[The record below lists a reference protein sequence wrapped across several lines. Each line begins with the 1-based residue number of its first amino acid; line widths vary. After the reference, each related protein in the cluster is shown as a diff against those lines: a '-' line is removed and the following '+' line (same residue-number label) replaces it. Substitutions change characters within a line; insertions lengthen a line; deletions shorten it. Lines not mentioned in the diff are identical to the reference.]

1 MGQTSTLRNRLYQ
14 LLEPVVGAP
23 PLARLVTMFIV
34 VLVLLNVTTNILASM
49 QEFYVEHKGWL
60 FKFELVS
67 TLIFT
72 VEYFARLWTCIES
85 EDGRFRASIKGRL
98 RFALTPMMLI
108 DLLAIIPF
116 YLMVWTS
123 MDLLFLRVFRLF
135 RVFKLTRYSPAMG
148 MLITVLLKESRS
160 FGAAMFI
167 LLVIMVFAASGIYIV
182 EHESQPE
189 SFGSIPAAMW
199 WAVATLTTVGYGDVT
214 PITPIGK
221 LFGASITI
229 VGVGMVALPAG
240 ILASAFSDELRKR
253 REEFMLQVDKVY
265 EDGVL
270 DADEQLELESQ
281 RRSLGIEKD
290 EAQLML
296 DCARDNVREGGVTE
310 PVCPHCGGRLPGNS

>member
-1 MGQTSTLRNRLYQ
+1 MNQATTLRNRLYQ
-14 LLEPVVGAP
+14 LLEPVAGGP
-23 PLARLVTMFIV
+23 PLARLVTIFIV

-72 VEYFARLWTCIES
+72 VEYFARLWTCVES
-85 EDGRFRASIKGRL
+85 KDGRFRAFIKGRL

-108 DLLAIIPF
+108 DLLAILPF
-116 YLMVWTS
+116 YLMLWTS
-123 MDLLFLRVFRLF
+123 LDLLFLRVFRLF

-148 MLITVLLKESRS
+148 MLITVLRRESRS

-167 LLVIMVFAASGIYIV
+167 LLVIMTFAASGIYLV

-214 PITPIGK
+214 PMTPLGK

-253 REEFMLQVDKVY
+253 REEFKLQVDKVY

-270 DADEQLELESQ
+270 DSNERTALESQ

-290 EAQLML
+290 EARQML
-296 DCARDNVREGGVTE
+296 DTARDNVRDSVDAG
-310 PVCPHCGGRLPGNS
+310 PVCPHCGGRLP

>member
-1 MGQTSTLRNRLYQ
+1 MSQAKTLRNRLYQ
-14 LLEPVVGAP
+14 LLEPVAGGS
-23 PLARLVTMFIV
+23 PLARLVTVFIV

-49 QEFYVEHKGWL
+49 QDFYAEHKGWL
-60 FKFELVS
+60 FRFELVS

-72 VEYFARLWTCIES
+72 VEYFARLWTCVES
-85 EDGRFRASIKGRL
+85 EEGRFRALIKGRL

-108 DLLAIIPF
+108 DLLAIMPF
-116 YLMVWTS
+116 YLMMWTS

-148 MLITVLLKESRS
+148 MLITVLRKESRS

-167 LLVIMVFAASGIYIV
+167 LLVIMVFAASGIYLV

-189 SFGSIPAAMW
+189 AFGSIPAAMW

-214 PITPIGK
+214 PMTPLGK

-253 REEFMLQVDKVY
+253 REEFMLHVDKVY

-270 DADEQLELESQ
+270 SANERVEIESQ
-281 RRSLGIEKD
+281 RRSLGIEKS

-296 DCARDNVREGGVTE
+296 DSARDNVREGTMNE
-310 PVCPHCGGRLPGNS
+310 PVCPHCGGRLPKNT